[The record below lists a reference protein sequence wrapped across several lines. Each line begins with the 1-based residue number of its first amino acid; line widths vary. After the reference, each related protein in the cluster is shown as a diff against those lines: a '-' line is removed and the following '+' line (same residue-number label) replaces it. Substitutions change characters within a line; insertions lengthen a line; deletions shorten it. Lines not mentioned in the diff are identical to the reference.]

1 MFEAKSGL
9 GLFLTL
15 SGKKNYFYMWFIKS
29 IAHIARGATL
39 VKRVDLSTQSKKNI
53 QELLNNAKLP
63 QTSRVMLEK

>member
-1 MFEAKSGL
+1 
-9 GLFLTL
+9 
-15 SGKKNYFYMWFIKS
+15 MWFIKS